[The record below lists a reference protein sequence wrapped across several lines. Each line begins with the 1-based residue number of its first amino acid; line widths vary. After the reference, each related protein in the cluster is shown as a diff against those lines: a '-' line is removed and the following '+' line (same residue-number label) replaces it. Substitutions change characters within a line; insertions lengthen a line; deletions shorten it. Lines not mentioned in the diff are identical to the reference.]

1 MAAVGNIVINDGQGT
16 PVAHTFS
23 PTTVTTDVV
32 SYHDRSG
39 GIVLGYPELTLG
51 QKMPANGVGS
61 IKQTLRVSVP
71 TLETVT
77 GSTGEGFAPKPTLAY
92 KERAF
97 VEVYHDPRS
106 SLQERKNLN
115 AYVKNAL
122 ANAAW
127 TTLVENFEMP
137 Y

>member
-23 PTTVTTDVV
+23 PTAVTTEVV
-32 SYHDRSG
+32 TYHDRVG

-51 QKMPANGVGS
+51 QKMPNGVGS
-61 IKQTLRVSVP
+61 IKQTLRISVP

-97 VEVYHDPRS
+97 VEIYHDPRS

-115 AYVKNAL
+115 AYLKNAL
-122 ANAAW
+122 TNAAW

>member
-1 MAAVGNIVINDGQGT
+1 MAAVGNIVINDGQGS

-23 PTTVTTDVV
+23 PSTVTSEVV
-32 SYHDRSG
+32 EYHDRVG
-39 GIVLGYPELTLG
+39 GIVLGYPRLTLG
-51 QKMPANGVGS
+51 QKMPATPGAS
-61 IKQTLRVSVP
+61 IKQTLKVEVP

-92 KERAF
+92 KERAYAEF
-97 VEVYHDPRS
+97 YHDPRS

-115 AYVKNAL
+115 AYFKNAL

-127 TTLVENFEMP
+127 TSIVENYEMP
-137 Y
+137 F

>member
-1 MAAVGNIVINDGQGT
+1 MAAVGNIVINDGQGS
-16 PVAHTFS
+16 PVAHTFNPS
-23 PTTVTTDVV
+23 TVSTEMV
-32 SYHDRSG
+32 SYHDRVG
-39 GIVLGYPELTLG
+39 GIVLGYPELSLG
-51 QKMPANGVGS
+51 QKLASPAGGS
-61 IKQTLRVSVP
+61 IKQTLRISVP

-115 AYVKNAL
+115 AYLKNAL

-127 TTLVENFEMP
+127 TTLVESYEMP
-137 Y
+137 F

>member
-23 PTTVTTDVV
+23 PSSVSTEVVT
-32 SYHDRSG
+32 YHDRVG

-51 QKMPANGVGS
+51 QKLPTNGSGS
-61 IKQTLRVSVP
+61 IKQTLRISVP

-77 GSTGEGFAPKPTLAY
+77 GSTGDGFAPKPTLAY

-115 AYVKNAL
+115 AYLKNGL
-122 ANAAW
+122 AATPW
-127 TTLVENFEMP
+127 TTLMENYEMP
-137 Y
+137 F

>member
-23 PTTVTTDVV
+23 PSAVSTEVV
-32 SYHDRSG
+32 SYHDRVG

-51 QKMPANGVGS
+51 QKLGANGTGS
-61 IKQTLRVSVP
+61 IKQTLRISVP

-97 VEVYHDPRS
+97 VEIYHDPRS

-115 AYVKNAL
+115 AYLKNGL
-122 ANAAW
+122 AATPW
-127 TTLVENFEMP
+127 TTLVENYEMP
-137 Y
+137 F

>member
-23 PTTVTTDVV
+23 PSTVTTEVV

-39 GIVLGYPELTLG
+39 GIVLGYPELSIG
-51 QKMPANGVGS
+51 QVLPKNGQGS
-61 IKQTLRVSVP
+61 IKQTFRISVP

-115 AYVKNAL
+115 AYLKNGL

-127 TTLVENFEMP
+127 TTVVENYELPF
-137 Y
+137 

>member
-23 PTTVTTDVV
+23 PTTVQTDVV

-39 GIVLGYPELTLG
+39 GIVLGYPELSLG

-97 VEVYHDPRS
+97 AEIYHDPRS

-115 AYVKNAL
+115 AYLKNAL

-127 TTLVENFEMP
+127 TTLVENYEMP

>member
-1 MAAVGNIVINDGQGT
+1 MAAIGNIVINDGQGT

-23 PTTVTTDVV
+23 PSQVSSEVV
-32 SYHDRSG
+32 SYHDRVLG
-39 GIVLGYPELTLG
+39 VVLGYPELSLS
-51 QKMPANGVGS
+51 QKLSANGTGS
-61 IKQTLRVSVP
+61 IKQSLRISVP
-71 TLETVT
+71 VLETVT

-115 AYVKNAL
+115 AYLKNAL

-127 TTLVENFEMP
+127 TTLVENYEMP
-137 Y
+137 F

>member
-23 PTTVTTDVV
+23 PSVVTTEVV
-32 SYHDRSG
+32 QYHDRSG
-39 GIVLGYPELTLG
+39 GIVLGYPELSIG
-51 QKMPANGVGS
+51 QKLPSNGSGS
-61 IKQTLRVSVP
+61 IKQTLKVAVP

-97 VEVYHDPRS
+97 VEVYNDPRS

-115 AYVKNAL
+115 AYLKNAL
-122 ANAAW
+122 NSAAW
-127 TTLVENFEMP
+127 TSLVEYEMP

>member
-23 PTTVTTDVV
+23 PTSVTTEVV
-32 SYHDRSG
+32 TYHDRVG

-51 QKMPANGVGS
+51 QKMPNGNGS
-61 IKQTLRVSVP
+61 IKQTFRISVP

-106 SLQERKNLN
+106 SLQERKNVN
-115 AYVKNAL
+115 AYLKNGL

-127 TTLVENFEMP
+127 TSLVENFEMP

>member
-1 MAAVGNIVINDGQGT
+1 MAAVGNIVINDGQGS

-23 PTTVTTDVV
+23 PSVVTSEVV
-32 SYHDRSG
+32 KYHDRVG
-39 GIVLGYPELTLG
+39 GIVLGYPELSIG
-51 QKMPANGVGS
+51 QVLPANGVGS
-61 IKQTLRVSVP
+61 IKQTFRISVP

-115 AYVKNAL
+115 AYLKNGL

-127 TTLVENFEMP
+127 TTVVENFELP

>member
-23 PTTVTTDVV
+23 PTQVTSEVV
-32 SYHDRSG
+32 TYHDRSG

-51 QKMPANGVGS
+51 QKVPTNVGGS
-61 IKQTLRVSVP
+61 YKQSLRISVP

-115 AYVKNAL
+115 AYLKNGL
-122 ANAAW
+122 AAAAW
-127 TTLVENFEMP
+127 TTLVENYEMP

>member
-23 PTTVTTDVV
+23 PTVVETDVV
-32 SYHDRSG
+32 KYHDRSG
-39 GIVLGYPELTLG
+39 GIVLGYPELSLG
-51 QKMPANGVGS
+51 QVVPASGNGS
-61 IKQTLRVSVP
+61 IKQTFRISVP

-97 VEVYHDPRS
+97 VEVYHDARS

-115 AYVKNAL
+115 AYLKNGL
-122 ANAAW
+122 AATPW
-127 TTLVENFEMP
+127 TTLMENYEMP
-137 Y
+137 F

>member
-23 PTTVTTDVV
+23 PTTVTSEVV

-61 IKQTLRVSVP
+61 IKQTLRISVP

-92 KERAF
+92 KERAY
-97 VEVYHDPRS
+97 VEVYNDPRS

-115 AYVKNAL
+115 AYLKNAL

-127 TTLVENFEMP
+127 TTLIENYEMP
-137 Y
+137 F

>member
-23 PTTVTTDVV
+23 PSSVTTEVV
-32 SYHDRSG
+32 EYFDRVG
-39 GIVLGYPELTLG
+39 GIVLGYPRLTLG
-51 QKMPANGVGS
+51 QKLPANGQGR
-61 IKQTLRVSVP
+61 IKQTLRVEVP

-92 KERAF
+92 KESWYT
-97 VEVYHDPRS
+97 EVYHDPRS

-115 AYVKNAL
+115 AYGKNAL
-122 ANAAW
+122 ANTVW
-127 TTLVENFEMP
+127 TTLVESYEMP
-137 Y
+137 F

>member
-1 MAAVGNIVINDGQGT
+1 MGAVANIVINDGQGV

-23 PTTVTTDVV
+23 PTSVTSEVV

-51 QKMPANGVGS
+51 QKLPANGSGS
-61 IKQTLRVSVP
+61 VKQTFRISVP

-77 GSTGEGFAPKPTLAY
+77 GSTGDGFAPKPTLAY

-97 VEVYHDPRS
+97 LEVYHDPRS

-115 AYVKNAL
+115 AYLKNGL
-122 ANAAW
+122 AAAAW
-127 TTLVENFEMP
+127 TTLIENYEMP

>member
-1 MAAVGNIVINDGQGT
+1 
-16 PVAHTFS
+16 
-23 PTTVTTDVV
+23 VV

-39 GIVLGYPELTLG
+39 GIVLGFPELTLG
-51 QKMPANGVGS
+51 QKLPSNGSGS
-61 IKQTLRVSVP
+61 IKHSLKISVP

-77 GSTGEGFAPKPTLAY
+77 GSTGDGFAPKPTLAY

-97 VEVYHDPRS
+97 VEVYHDPRC

-115 AYVKNAL
+115 AYLKNAL

-127 TTLVENFEMP
+127 TTLVENYEVP

>member
-23 PTTVTTDVV
+23 PSVVNSEVV
-32 SYHDRSG
+32 SYHDRVG

-51 QKMPANGVGS
+51 SKMPLNGGS
-61 IKQTLRVSVP
+61 IKQTLRISVP

-77 GSTGEGFAPKPTLAY
+77 GSTGEGFTPKPTLAY

-115 AYVKNAL
+115 AYLKNAL

-127 TTLVENFEMP
+127 TTLIENYEMP
-137 Y
+137 F

>member
-1 MAAVGNIVINDGQGT
+1 MAAVGNIVINDGQGS

-23 PTTVTTDVV
+23 PSVV
-32 SYHDRSG
+32 QSDMVKYHDRAG
-39 GIVLGYPELTLG
+39 GIVLGYPELSIG
-51 QKMPANGVGS
+51 QVLPANGQGS
-61 IKQTLRVSVP
+61 IKQTFRISVP

-106 SLQERKNLN
+106 SIQERKNLN
-115 AYVKNAL
+115 AYLKNGL
-122 ANAAW
+122 AHAAW
-127 TTLVENFEMP
+127 TTVVENYELPF
-137 Y
+137 

>member
-1 MAAVGNIVINDGQGT
+1 MSAVGNIVINDGQGT

-23 PTTVTTDVV
+23 PTTVTPEVV
-32 SYHDRSG
+32 EYHDRAG
-39 GIVLGYPELTLG
+39 GIVLGYPRLSFG
-51 QKMPANGVGS
+51 QKMPVNSGGS
-61 IKQTLRVSVP
+61 IKQTLKVEVP

-92 KERAF
+92 KERAYAEF
-97 VEVYHDPRS
+97 YHDPRS

-115 AYVKNAL
+115 AYFKNAL

-127 TTLVENFEMP
+127 TTLVENYEQA

>member
-23 PTTVTTDVV
+23 PTTVTSEVV

-39 GIVLGYPELTLG
+39 GIVLGYPELSLG
-51 QKMPANGVGS
+51 QKMPSNGTGS
-61 IKQTLRVSVP
+61 IKQTLRISVP

-92 KERAF
+92 KERFFA
-97 VEVYHDPRS
+97 EVYHDPRS

-115 AYVKNAL
+115 AYAKNAL

-127 TTLVENFEMP
+127 TTLIENFELP

>member
-23 PTTVTTDVV
+23 PSVVNSEVV
-32 SYHDRSG
+32 SYHDRVG

-51 QKMPANGVGS
+51 SKMPLNGGS
-61 IKQTLRVSVP
+61 IKQTLRISVP

-77 GSTGEGFAPKPTLAY
+77 GSTGEGFTPKPTLAY

-115 AYVKNAL
+115 AYLKNAL
-122 ANAAW
+122 ASTPW
-127 TTLVENFEMP
+127 TTQVENYEMAW
-137 Y
+137 

>member
-23 PTTVTTDVV
+23 PSSVSTEVVT
-32 SYHDRSG
+32 YHDRVG

-51 QKMPANGVGS
+51 QKLPTNGSGS
-61 IKQTLRVSVP
+61 IKQTLRISVP

-77 GSTGEGFAPKPTLAY
+77 GSTGDGFAPKPTLAY

-115 AYVKNAL
+115 AYLKNGL
-122 ANAAW
+122 AATPW
-127 TTLVENFEMP
+127 TTLVENYEMP
-137 Y
+137 F

>member
-1 MAAVGNIVINDGQGT
+1 MAAIGNIVINDGQGT

-23 PTTVTTDVV
+23 PSTVTSEVV
-32 SYHDRSG
+32 SYHDRIG

-51 QKMPANGVGS
+51 QKMPSNGVGS
-61 IKQTLRVSVP
+61 IKQTLRVTVP

-77 GSTGEGFAPKPTLAY
+77 GSTGEGFTPKPTLAY

-115 AYVKNAL
+115 AYLKNAL
-122 ANAAW
+122 GNANW
-127 TTLVENFEMP
+127 TTLVESFEMP

>member
-23 PTTVTTDVV
+23 PSTVTSEVV
-32 SYHDRSG
+32 QYHDRVG

-51 QKMPANGVGS
+51 QKLPANGSGS
-61 IKQTLRVSVP
+61 IKQTLRISVP

-77 GSTGEGFAPKPTLAY
+77 GSTGDGFAPKPTLAY

-97 VEVYHDPRS
+97 VEIYHDPRS

-115 AYVKNAL
+115 AYLKNAL

-127 TTLVENFEMP
+127 TTLMENYELPF
-137 Y
+137 

>member
-23 PTTVTTDVV
+23 PSVVTTDVV
-32 SYHDRSG
+32 TYHDRSG
-39 GIVLGYPELTLG
+39 GIVLGYPELSLG
-51 QKMPANGVGS
+51 QKMPSNGTGS
-61 IKQTLRVSVP
+61 IKQTLKVSVP

-77 GSTGEGFAPKPTLAY
+77 GSTGEGFVPKPTLAY

-115 AYVKNAL
+115 AYLKNAL

-127 TTLVENFEMP
+127 TSIVENFEMP

>member
-23 PTTVTTDVV
+23 PSAVSTEVVT
-32 SYHDRSG
+32 YHDRVG
-39 GIVLGYPELTLG
+39 GIVLGYPELSIG
-51 QKMPANGVGS
+51 QKLPAQAGGP
-61 IKQTLRVSVP
+61 IKHTLRISVP

-92 KERAF
+92 KERFFA
-97 VEVYHDPRS
+97 EVYHDPRS

-115 AYVKNAL
+115 AYAKNTQ
-122 ANAAW
+122 ANAVW
-127 TTLVENFEMP
+127 TTLLENYEMP
-137 Y
+137 F

>member
-1 MAAVGNIVINDGQGT
+1 MAAVANIVINDGQGT

-23 PTTVTTDVV
+23 PTTVQTDVV
-32 SYHDRSG
+32 TYHDRSG
-39 GIVLGYPELTLG
+39 GIVLGYPEVSLG

-61 IKQTLRVSVP
+61 IKQTIRISVP

-97 VEVYHDPRS
+97 AEIYHDPRS

-115 AYVKNAL
+115 AYFKNAL

-127 TTLVENFEMP
+127 TTLVENFELP

>member
-23 PTTVTTDVV
+23 PSTVSTEVV

-39 GIVLGYPELTLG
+39 GIVLGYPEVSVG
-51 QKMPANGVGS
+51 QKLASNGGNT
-61 IKQTLRVSVP
+61 IKQTLKVTVP

-97 VEVYHDPRS
+97 VEVYHDVRS

-115 AYVKNAL
+115 AYLKNAL
-122 ANAAW
+122 ANAVW
-127 TTLVENFEMP
+127 TALMESYEVPF
-137 Y
+137 

>member
-23 PTTVTTDVV
+23 PTVVQTDVV
-32 SYHDRSG
+32 NYHDRSG
-39 GIVLGYPELTLG
+39 GIVLGYPELSLG

-61 IKQTLRVSVP
+61 IKQTLRISVP

-115 AYVKNAL
+115 AYLKNGL

>member
-1 MAAVGNIVINDGQGT
+1 
-16 PVAHTFS
+16 
-23 PTTVTTDVV
+23 VV
-32 SYHDRSG
+32 SYHDRVLG
-39 GIVLGYPELTLG
+39 VVLGYPELSLS
-51 QKMPANGVGS
+51 QKLSANGTGS
-61 IKQTLRVSVP
+61 IKQSLRISVP
-71 TLETVT
+71 VLETVT

-115 AYVKNAL
+115 AYLKNAL

-127 TTLVENFEMP
+127 TTLVENYEMP
-137 Y
+137 F